1 MDNLANYESWEEDD
15 ASVATGD
22 SQRQG
27 DSEDDGPSLSE
38 VLGSM
43 RGTTGL

>member
-27 DSEDDGPSLSE
+27 DSEDDGD
-38 VLGSM
+38 G
-43 RGTTGL
+43 RDTAKQNN